1 VDIDQSVREAFDRL
15 WREGYDGKDLVL
27 SFARVAAAVV
37 CEEQPD
43 DMAELRRVLAD

>member
-15 WREGYDGKDLVL
+15 WREGYDGKDLAL

-43 DMAELRRVLAD
+43 DMAELRRVLDN